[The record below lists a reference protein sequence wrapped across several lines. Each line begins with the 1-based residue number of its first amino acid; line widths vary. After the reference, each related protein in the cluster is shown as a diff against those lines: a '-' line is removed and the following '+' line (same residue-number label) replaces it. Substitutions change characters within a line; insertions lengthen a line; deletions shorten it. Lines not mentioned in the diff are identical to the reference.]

1 MSKTPPREYV
11 LGTSNAELERLGL
24 QHKLWSAQALA
35 LWERAGFAPGQ
46 TIIDLGCGPGFA
58 TFDLAVLLG
67 QTGRVIAVD
76 ESPRFLEHLRSEVA
90 RRGLRNVETVE
101 SDAQKLALPEAT
113 ADGAY
118 ARWVLC
124 FLKAPELAVAGI
136 ARALRRGGVFAIQDY
151 FNYEAL
157 TLAPRSRIM
166 TRVVRAVGES
176 WRAHGGDPD
185 FVGRLPE
192 ICTRCGLVVREIR
205 PILRAARPG
214 SLLWEW
220 PTTFFRNFVPVL
232 VQSGFLTAAEQ
243 QEFEQ
248 EWAER
253 TKDPNTF
260 FFTPPVFDVIAE
272 RA

>member
-1 MSKTPPREYV
+1 MSTTPPKEYV
-11 LGTSNAELERLGL
+11 LGTSDAELQRLGL

-67 QTGRVIAVD
+67 STGRVIAVD
-76 ESPRFLEHLRSEVA
+76 ESPRFLEHLRTELA
-90 RRGLRNVETVE
+90 RRGLHNVETVE
-101 SDAQKLALPEAT
+101 SDVQKLSLPEST

-124 FLKAPELAVAGI
+124 FLKEPESAIAGV

-157 TLAPRSRIM
+157 SLAPRSRIM

-176 WRAHGGDPD
+176 WRARGGDPD
-185 FVGRLPE
+185 FVGRLPAL
-192 ICTRCGLVVREIR
+192 CARSGLVVREIR
-205 PILRAARPG
+205 PLLRVARPG

-232 VQSGFLTAAEQ
+232 VQNGFLTAAEQ

-248 EWAER
+248 EWANR
-253 TKDPNTF
+253 TRDPNTF
-260 FFTPPVFDVIAE
+260 WFAPPVFDVIAE
-272 RA
+272 KA